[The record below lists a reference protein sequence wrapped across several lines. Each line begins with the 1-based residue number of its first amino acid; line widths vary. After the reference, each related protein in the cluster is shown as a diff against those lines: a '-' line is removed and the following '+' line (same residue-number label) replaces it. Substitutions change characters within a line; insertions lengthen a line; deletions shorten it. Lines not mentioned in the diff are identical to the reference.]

1 MSEAP
6 TADRRF
12 VNAAVRRI
20 GWIILALVP
29 VGAVVAAVY
38 WGWRMA
44 LAFALGGLLA
54 YVNYR
59 WIVGLVDAMLGA
71 RQTRPGA
78 RTYTRLLLPLALLAA
93 VLYVIF
99 SRSLLP
105 LAGVFAGLF
114 LLGVGVLVEGAYE
127 ILLGRGSKA

>member
-1 MSEAP
+1 MSGAP
-6 TADRRF
+6 TADRQF

-29 VGAVVAAVY
+29 AGAAVAVVY

-78 RTYTRLLLPLALLAA
+78 RTYARLLLPLALLAA

>member
-6 TADRRF
+6 TADRAF

-29 VGAVVAAVY
+29 VGAATAAVY

-71 RQTRPGA
+71 RQARPGA